1 MCLVLKFRF
10 VCFLNFGKC
19 LRPQLLHLLSL
30 KRNTNELGNMQS
42 IIENDTWDLNLGS
55 MVSEINALLTVPL
68 LDSGSGTV
76 VIVVS
81 SKSRGPGVRIKSF

>member
-1 MCLVLKFRF
+1 
-10 VCFLNFGKC
+10 
-19 LRPQLLHLLSL
+19 
-30 KRNTNELGNMQS
+30 MQS
-42 IIENDTWDLNLGS
+42 IIENDTLDLNLGS